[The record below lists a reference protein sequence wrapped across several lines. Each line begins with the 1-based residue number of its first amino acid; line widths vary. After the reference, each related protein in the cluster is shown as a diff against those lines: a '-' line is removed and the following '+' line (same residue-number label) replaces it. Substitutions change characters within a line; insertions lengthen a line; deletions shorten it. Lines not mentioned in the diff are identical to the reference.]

1 MLQNSQ
7 VWLVVTWSA
16 DLSQGSCP
24 GLCTNENSS
33 IVRLLD
39 ASAKEERDK
48 DVITRLWNADEIP
61 MHHSGHEAGAKKK
74 DRTECGPTIR
84 TLRCA
89 K

>member
-1 MLQNSQ
+1 MNGPYWEIISS
-7 VWLVVTWSA
+7 VEY
-16 DLSQGSCP
+16 
-24 GLCTNENSS
+24 TNENSS

-74 DRTECGPTIR
+74 IAPSVVQPFGH
-84 TLRCA
+84 
-89 K
+89 

>member
-1 MLQNSQ
+1 M
-7 VWLVVTWSA
+7 
-16 DLSQGSCP
+16 
-24 GLCTNENSS
+24 
-33 IVRLLD
+33 VRLLD

-48 DVITRLWNADEIP
+48 DVITRLRNANKIP

-74 DRTECGPTIR
+74 DRTKCGPTIW